1 MSGDNGICC
10 VCKRWF
16 EHCECASDVRIA
28 CELCKYWAGH
38 YSGTGRCNLR
48 NIQTTRLEACSEFI
62 RKSSWMQIA
71 GKWPGEE
78 TDEEI
83 ERLLSMTNERKHI
96 TQPDDWWAAFKA
108 EADKDGT
115 SLSEWLGAA
124 GLEKLP
130 KKVAKKLSKRP
141 PANRPK
147 KSEQ

>member
-1 MSGDNGICC
+1 
-10 VCKRWF
+10 
-16 EHCECASDVRIA
+16 
-28 CELCKYWAGH
+28 
-38 YSGTGRCNLR
+38 
-48 NIQTTRLEACSEFI
+48 
-62 RKSSWMQIA
+62 MQIA